1 MRKVTLIL
9 CGTLLALGSPALGQ
23 DASDADAAIRAGSQ
37 QWSAAW
43 NAGDAAAITALYA
56 KDAVVMAPGTEPAT
70 GHEAIEEG
78 FRQGLEAA
86 PGSQIIIETL
96 EVMAANDW
104 AVEVG
109 TSVTNAADGAHL
121 DHGRYVA
128 VWKKVGDKWML
139 YRDIWNSS
147 MSP

>member
-1 MRKVTLIL
+1 MRKFTLIV
-9 CGTLLALGSPALGQ
+9 CGALLAYGSPALGQ
-23 DASDADAAIRAGSQ
+23 DHGDADAAIRAGSQ

-43 NAGDAAAITALYA
+43 NAGDAAGITALYA
-56 KDAVVMAPGTEPAT
+56 KDAVVMAPGTEPSA
-70 GHEAIEEG
+70 GSAAIEET
-78 FRQGLEAA
+78 FRQGLDAA
-86 PGSQIIIETL
+86 PGSKIKIETL
-96 EVMAANDW
+96 EVMAADGW

-109 TSVTNAADGAHL
+109 TSVTNAGDGSHL

-128 VWKKVGDKWML
+128 VWKKVGEKWMI